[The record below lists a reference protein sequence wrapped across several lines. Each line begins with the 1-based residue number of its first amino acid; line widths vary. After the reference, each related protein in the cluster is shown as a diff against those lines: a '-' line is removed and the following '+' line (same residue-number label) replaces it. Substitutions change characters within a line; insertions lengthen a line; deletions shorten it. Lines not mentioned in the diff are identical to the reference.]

1 VGLEAQARVPEPVI
15 FLSNFLKKKREYA
28 DNTLPSMAEVS
39 SVNPDSSHHY
49 GGQNIEPIVFLPKK
63 SIISPHF
70 NQKTP
75 YKHP

>member
-1 VGLEAQARVPEPVI
+1 MGLEAQARVPEPVI

-49 GGQNIEPIVFLPKK
+49 GGQNIEPMVFLPKK
-63 SIISPHF
+63 SIIS
-70 NQKTP
+70 TR
-75 YKHP
+75 KHPTNTLRI